1 MGWRIVT
8 AGDDHDIQREARAMR
23 RVMGMVLLLF
33 AILASVSACRNTS
46 ASGGTGSN
54 GGGNGMIHTGIPF

>member
-1 MGWRIVT
+1 
-8 AGDDHDIQREARAMR
+8 MR

-33 AILASVSACRNTS
+33 AILASMSACRNTT